1 MTEVLTTCAEAIFRV
16 KTLSR
21 QLRTPITQVI
31 FFNQGMLLLRLN
43 HLNQGSIMLHALQHD
58 YDGQAALEGN
68 RP

>member
-1 MTEVLTTCAEAIFRV
+1 MTEVLTTCVEAIFRV

-31 FFNQGMLLLRLN
+31 FFNQG
-43 HLNQGSIMLHALQHD
+43 SIMLHALQRD

>member
-31 FFNQGMLLLRLN
+31 FFNQG
-43 HLNQGSIMLHALQHD
+43 SIMLHALQHD